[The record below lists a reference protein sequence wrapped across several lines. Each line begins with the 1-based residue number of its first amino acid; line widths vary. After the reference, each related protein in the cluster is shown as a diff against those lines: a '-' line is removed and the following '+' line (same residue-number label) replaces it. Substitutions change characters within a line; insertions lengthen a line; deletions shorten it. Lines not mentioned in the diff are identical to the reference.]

1 MRKMRVT
8 ITGKDQVIQDMEEA
22 ERLIEEA
29 KKILYRIPTEIK
41 IEVEKC
47 GKEAIGLES
56 IDSQDIQ

>member
-1 MRKMRVT
+1 MRVT
-8 ITGKDQVIQDMEEA
+8 ITGKDQVIQDMEEV

-47 GKEAIGLES
+47 GKETKISG
-56 IDSQDIQ
+56 

>member
-1 MRKMRVT
+1 MRVT
-8 ITGKDQVIQDMEEA
+8 ITGKDQVIQDMEEV

-41 IEVEKC
+41 LEVEKC
-47 GKEAIGLES
+47 GKETIGLET

>member
-1 MRKMRVT
+1 MRVT

-47 GKEAIGLES
+47 GKEAIGLET
-56 IDSQDIQ
+56 IDS